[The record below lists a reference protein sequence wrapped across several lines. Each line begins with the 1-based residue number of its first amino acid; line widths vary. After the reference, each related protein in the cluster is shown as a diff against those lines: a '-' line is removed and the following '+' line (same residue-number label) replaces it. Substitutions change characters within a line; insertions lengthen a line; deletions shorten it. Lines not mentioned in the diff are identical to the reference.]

1 MGIFIKIYLT
11 LPFFHAYTLNMSV
24 RTRRFQYYTLD
35 FFKYFKRHP
44 GLYLLLAI
52 PVIQVF
58 IFKYLPM
65 YGLQMAFMDFNPVAG
80 YAGSE
85 WIWFENFQKFFS
97 SYVFLRLIVNTVG
110 LSLYQLIA
118 GFPIPIILAVCIN
131 ELRSRSLKK
140 TVQMV
145 TYAPHFISM
154 VVMVS
159 IMIQVFSPH
168 NGFVNIIITAFGGSP
183 VNFMGKPE
191 YFKSM
196 YVWTGVWQNTG
207 YSAIIYI
214 AALSGIDPQI
224 QEAAIIDGA
233 SKMQRIRHIDLPGI
247 MPTAVILLI
256 LNCGR
261 IMSVGFEKAFLMQNS
276 MNITASEIISTYV
289 YKVGLLNG
297 DFAYSTTVNLFNSLI
312 NFILLVAVNKIANKV
327 SDAGLW

>member
-1 MGIFIKIYLT
+1 
-11 LPFFHAYTLNMSV
+11 
-24 RTRRFQYYTLD
+24 
-35 FFKYFKRHP
+35 
-44 GLYLLLAI
+44 
-52 PVIQVF
+52 
-58 IFKYLPM
+58 
-65 YGLQMAFMDFNPVAG
+65 MAFLDFNPVAG
-80 YAGSE
+80 YAGSR
-85 WIWFENFQKFFS
+85 WVGFENFQKFFS
-97 SYVFLRLIVNTVG
+97 SYVFLRLILNTVG

-118 GFPIPIILAVCIN
+118 GFPIPIILAICIN
-131 ELRSRSLKK
+131 ELKNRGLKK

-159 IMIQVFSPH
+159 IMIQVFSTH
-168 NGFVNIIITAFGGSP
+168 GGFVNIVISALGGTP

-196 YVWTGVWQNTG
+196 YVWTGIWQNTG

-224 QEAAIIDGA
+224 QEAAVIDGA
-233 SKMQRIRHIDLPGI
+233 SKIQRIWHIDLPGI

-276 MNITASEIISTYV
+276 MNISASEIISTYV
-289 YKVGLLNG
+289 YKIGLQNG
-297 DFAYSTTVNLFNSLI
+297 DFAYSTTVNLFNSVI
-312 NFILLVAVNKIANKV
+312 NFTLLVAVNKIAN
-327 SDAGLW
+327 